1 MAHKPEIESDA
12 VKTVRGKAKASP
24 AIDLPAS
31 EVIEV
36 KPQDVA
42 PESAP
47 NEAVSAEPSPDKMP
61 ETAISSPPATPSAP
75 SRLMPGLIGL
85 VAGAIGGFG
94 AYHVGEFARP
104 KAPATDR
111 VLVDRL
117 GALEQRLA
125 ALKPGD
131 AGASVPQAVIE
142 RLDRAET
149 ALVQV
154 SKGHELLGVE
164 LGKLGAA
171 LGTEVTE
178 RKKLA
183 ETVGRAP
190 SQAVGVLAPQ
200 TGADLDGLK
209 SRLGTVEAMQPRV
222 ESVAKDVQA
231 LSSRIAG
238 LAARD
243 TLGAANARLAAV
255 SLLEDGF
262 GKGRPLTATLDILK
276 NLGTDSAML
285 AAFAPFAAAGAPDA
299 RKLLDELRAI
309 TPPPAPG
316 AAPANQGLIDRLKQG
331 AASLVE
337 VRRTGEVTG
346 TDDAAHLAGAEQALQ
361 RGHIPAAA
369 AFIARLSAAR
379 APAYASWRSRAEAR
393 LRAADTLVALRG
405 DAVAALAKAAS
416 AQ

>member
-1 MAHKPEIESDA
+1 MAHKPETDSDSA
-12 VKTVRGKAKASP
+12 KAVRGKAKASP

-31 EVIEV
+31 AVIEV
-36 KPQDVA
+36 KPEGDA
-42 PESAP
+42 PPEHP
-47 NEAVSAEPSPDKMP
+47 PVEAASAEPAVDMAP
-61 ETAISSPPATPSAP
+61 EAAVPATPSAP

-94 AYHVGEFARP
+94 AYHVGEFSRP
-104 KAPATDR
+104 KTPA
-111 VLVDRL
+111 VESALASRL

-131 AGASVPQAVIE
+131 AGASVPQDVIN

-149 ALVQV
+149 ALVQL
-154 SKGHELLGVE
+154 SKGHELLGTE

-183 ETVGRAP
+183 ETVARAP
-190 SQAVGVLAPQ
+190 SQAVGVLSPQ
-200 TGADLDGLK
+200 AGADLDGLK

-231 LSSRIAG
+231 LSTRIAG

-255 SLLEDGF
+255 TLLEDGF
-262 GKGRPLTATLDILK
+262 GKGRALTATLDILK
-276 NLGTDSAML
+276 TLGTDSAML

-299 RKLLDELRAI
+299 RKLLEELRAI

-316 AAPANQGLIDRLKQG
+316 AAPANQGFIDRLKQG

-361 RGHIPAAA
+361 RGLIPAAA
-369 AFIARLSAAR
+369 ALVARLSVTR
-379 APAYASWRSRAEAR
+379 APAYAAWRTRAEAR
-393 LRAADTLVALRG
+393 VRALEVLAGLRS
-405 DAVAALAKAAS
+405 DAIAALAKAAS